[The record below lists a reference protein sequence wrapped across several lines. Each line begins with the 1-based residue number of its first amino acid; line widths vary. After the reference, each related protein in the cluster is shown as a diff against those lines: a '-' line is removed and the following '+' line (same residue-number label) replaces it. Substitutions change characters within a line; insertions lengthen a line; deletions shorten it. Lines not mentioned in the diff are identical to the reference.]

1 MPATLAAFIAAQ
13 TLLIASLTIV
23 LHFIVLHVV
32 SGKMSIDI
40 PRSLSY

>member
-13 TLLIASLTIV
+13 TLLIDSLTIV
-23 LHFIVLHVV
+23 LHFIVLHV

-40 PRSLSY
+40 PRSLFY